1 MRYVSAATARRSWVA
16 AQQTPCLAS
25 ITSLSKVCDQ
35 PQELSA
41 KVGRISMSDGS
52 QRETRT
58 SAHVQYTKDSSLLWK
73 DFLKMRHIGP
83 ATLIGALSAGPRRS
97 PLAPR
102 ARLAPRG
109 AWHRGHGWHR
119 GAPGTAGTAGTAG
132 RGAG

>member
-58 SAHVQYTKDSSLLWK
+58 SAHVQYTKDSSLLWR

-83 ATLIGALSAGPRRS
+83 ATLFVLLSPRPPRS
-97 PLAPR
+97 TLFPYTTLFR
-102 ARLAPRG
+102 
-109 AWHRGHGWHR
+109 
-119 GAPGTAGTAGTAG
+119 
-132 RGAG
+132 